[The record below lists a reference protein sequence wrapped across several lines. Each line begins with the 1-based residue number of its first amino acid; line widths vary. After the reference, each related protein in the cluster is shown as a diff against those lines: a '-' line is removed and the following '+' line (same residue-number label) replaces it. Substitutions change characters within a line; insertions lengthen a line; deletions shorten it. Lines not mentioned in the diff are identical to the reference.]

1 MDEQRG
7 ATGEVVRIAGWSGA
21 VACTGGA
28 TLASLCPM
36 DGRIVALA
44 EVATPSQIAAA
55 EALAASA
62 FAVWQLVPAPA
73 RGRLVA
79 AIGDEVRARKQ
90 ALAAVI
96 TLEVGKTVSEA
107 EGEVQEWIDMCDFA
121 VGLSRQLYG
130 LTIVSERPHHRMM
143 EQWHPLGPVA
153 VITAF
158 NFPMAVFAWNAM
170 LALVCGDSVVWKPSE
185 KASRCAHA
193 VMELVQEVCRR
204 EGAPEG
210 LCQCLYGGAEVGA
223 ALAAAPVYR
232 LVSATGSTAMGR
244 RVSAVV
250 GARLGRSLLELGGN
264 NAMIV
269 APSARQELALRAA
282 LFSAVGTAG
291 QRCTTLRR
299 LLVQETIA
307 EGFVARL
314 AAAYRSL
321 RVGDPREPSTLVGP
335 LIDEAACAAMEQAL
349 GEAVAQGG
357 RVIAGGSRVREGGL
371 GGGFYMQPALVEIGA
386 GAAVVQR
393 ETFAP
398 ILYLHRYGRFEEAV
412 ALQNGVSQG
421 LSSALFSESLSE
433 TEHFLAQ
440 SGSDCGIANVNL
452 GTSGAEIGGA
462 FGGEKDTGGGRESGS
477 DAWKSYMRRTTNT
490 VNYGDTLPLAQ
501 GVRFEME

>member
-1 MDEQRG
+1 MEQQM
-7 ATGEVVRIAGWSGA
+7 ATGAAKRLAGWSGA
-21 VACTGGA
+21 APRGTGAAIG
-28 TLASLCPM
+28 SFCPM

-44 EVATPSQIAAA
+44 EVAAPSQIAAA

-79 AIGDEVRARKQ
+79 AIGLEARARKQ

-121 VGLSRQLYG
+121 VGLSRQLHG
-130 LTIVSERPHHRMM
+130 LTIVSERPQHRMM

-185 KASRCAHA
+185 KASLCAHA
-193 VMELVQEVCRR
+193 VMELVAEVCLR
-204 EGAPEG
+204 EGAPAG
-210 LCQCLYGGAEVGA
+210 LCQCLYGGAEVGE
-223 ALAAAPVYR
+223 ALAASPVYR

-307 EGFVARL
+307 ESFVERL

-357 RVIAGGSRVREGGL
+357 RLIAGGSRVREGGL
-371 GGGFYMQPALVEIGA
+371 GGGFYMQPALVEIA
-386 GAAVVQR
+386 ADAAVVQR

-398 ILYLHRYGRFEEAV
+398 ILYVHRYRRFEEAV

-440 SGSDCGIANVNL
+440 SGSDCGIANINL

>member
-1 MDEQRG
+1 MMEQQMAAG
-7 ATGEVVRIAGWSGA
+7 AVRRLAGWSGA
-21 VACTGGA
+21 APRGTGA
-28 TLASLCPM
+28 SIESLCPM
-36 DGRIVALA
+36 DGSLLA
-44 EVATPSQIAAA
+44 EVEVADEAQIGAAA
-55 EALAASA
+55 AAAQAA
-62 FAVWQLVPAPA
+62 FAAWQLVPAPL

-79 AIGDEVRARKQ
+79 AVGEAVRARKA

-121 VGLSRQLYG
+121 VGLSRQLHG

-158 NFPMAVFAWNAM
+158 NFPMAVWAWNAM
-170 LALVCGDSVVWKPSE
+170 LALVCGNSVVWKPSE
-185 KASRCAHA
+185 KAPLCAAA
-193 VMELVQEVCRR
+193 VMELMVEVCDR
-204 EGAPEG
+204 EGAPAG
-210 LCQCLYGGAEVGA
+210 LCQALYGGAAVGE
-223 ALAAAPVYR
+223 ALAASPVYR

-244 RVSAVV
+244 KVASVV
-250 GARLGRSLLELGGN
+250 GGRLGRSLLELGGN

-282 LFSAVGTAG
+282 LFGAVGTAG

-299 LLVQETIA
+299 LLVQEQIA
-307 EGFVARL
+307 EGFIARL

-321 RVGDPREPSTLVGP
+321 PVGDPRLPGTLVGP
-335 LIDEAACAAMEQAL
+335 LIDEAACVAMEQAL
-349 GEAVAQGG
+349 AEALAQGG
-357 RVIAGGSRVREGGL
+357 RLLAGGERVRTGGL
-371 GGGFYMQPALVEIGA
+371 ASGCYMRPALVEI
-386 GAAVVQR
+386 AASAPVVQR
-393 ETFAP
+393 ETFGP
-398 ILYLHRYGRFEEAV
+398 LLYVHRYGTLHEAI

-421 LSSALFSESLSE
+421 LSSSLFSDSLTES
-433 TEHFLAQ
+433 EHFLSQ
-440 SGSDCGIANVNL
+440 SGSDCGISNVNL

-477 DAWKSYMRRTTNT
+477 DAWKNYMRRATNT
-490 VNYGDTLPLAQ
+490 VNYGETLPLAQ

>member
-1 MDEQRG
+1 MEQQM
-7 ATGEVVRIAGWSGA
+7 ATGAVRRLAGWSGA
-21 VACTGGA
+21 EPRGTGAVIG
-28 TLASLCPM
+28 SLCPM
-36 DGRIVALA
+36 DGALLA
-44 EVATPSQIAAA
+44 EVEVADAAQIAAA
-55 EALAASA
+55 AAAAAKA

-79 AIGDEVRARKQ
+79 AIGAEARARKK

-121 VGLSRQLYG
+121 VGLSRQLHG
-130 LTIVSERPHHRMM
+130 LTIVSERPQHRMM

-185 KASRCAHA
+185 KAPLCAQA
-193 VMELVQEVCRR
+193 VMELVAEVCLR
-204 EGAPEG
+204 EGAPAG
-210 LCQCLYGGAEVGA
+210 LCQCLYGGASVGE
-223 ALAAAPVYR
+223 ALAASPVYR

-244 RVSAVV
+244 RVAAVV

-307 EGFVARL
+307 EGFIARL
-314 AAAYRSL
+314 TAAYQSL
-321 RVGDPREPSTLVGP
+321 RMGDPREPSTLVGP
-335 LIDEAACAAMEQAL
+335 LIDEAACAAMELAL
-349 GEAVAQGG
+349 AEAVAQGG
-357 RVIAGGSRVREGGL
+357 RVIAGGARVRAERL
-371 GGGFYMQPALVEIGA
+371 LGGFYMQPALVEIA
-386 GAAVVQR
+386 ADAAVVQR

-398 ILYLHRYGRFEEAV
+398 ILYLHRYSRFEEAL

-490 VNYGDTLPLAQ
+490 VNYGSTLPLSQ

>member
-1 MDEQRG
+1 V
-7 ATGEVVRIAGWSGA
+7 GE
-21 VACTGGA
+21 
-28 TLASLCPM
+28 
-36 DGRIVALA
+36 
-44 EVATPSQIAAA
+44 
-55 EALAASA
+55 
-62 FAVWQLVPAPA
+62 
-73 RGRLVA
+73 
-79 AIGDEVRARKQ
+79 
-90 ALAAVI
+90 
-96 TLEVGKTVSEA
+96 
-107 EGEVQEWIDMCDFA
+107 
-121 VGLSRQLYG
+121 
-130 LTIVSERPHHRMM
+130 
-143 EQWHPLGPVA
+143 
-153 VITAF
+153 
-158 NFPMAVFAWNAM
+158 
-170 LALVCGDSVVWKPSE
+170 
-185 KASRCAHA
+185 
-193 VMELVQEVCRR
+193 
-204 EGAPEG
+204 
-210 LCQCLYGGAEVGA
+210 

-244 RVSAVV
+244 RVAAVV

-307 EGFVARL
+307 EGFIARL
-314 AAAYRSL
+314 TAAYQSL

-335 LIDEAACAAMEQAL
+335 LIDEAACAAMELAL
-349 GEAVAQGG
+349 AEAVAQGG
-357 RVIAGGSRVREGGL
+357 RLLAGGERVRAGGL
-371 GGGFYMQPALVEIGA
+371 GGGFYMQPALVEI
-386 GAAVVQR
+386 AADAVVVQR

-398 ILYLHRYGRFEEAV
+398 ILYLHRYSRFEEAL

-440 SGSDCGIANVNL
+440 SGSDCGISNVNL

-477 DAWKSYMRRTTNT
+477 DAWKGYMRRTTNT
-490 VNYGDTLPLAQ
+490 VNYGTTLPLAQ

>member
-1 MDEQRG
+1 MEQQM
-7 ATGEVVRIAGWSGA
+7 ATGAVRRLAGWSGA
-21 VACTGGA
+21 APRGTGA
-28 TLASLCPM
+28 TIGSLCPM
-36 DGRIVALA
+36 DGALLA
-44 EVATPSQIAAA
+44 EVEVADAAQIAAA

-62 FAVWQLVPAPA
+62 FSVWQLVPAPA

-79 AIGDEVRARKQ
+79 AIGQQARARKQ

-121 VGLSRQLYG
+121 VGLSRQLHG
-130 LTIVSERPHHRMM
+130 LTIVSERPQHRMM
-143 EQWHPLGPVA
+143 EQWHPLGPLA

-185 KASRCAHA
+185 KAPLCAAA
-193 VMELVQEVCRR
+193 VMELVAEVCLR
-204 EGAPEG
+204 EGAPDG
-210 LCQCLYGGAEVGA
+210 LCQCLFGGSSVGE
-223 ALAAAPVYR
+223 ALAASPVYR

-244 RVSAVV
+244 RVAAVV
-250 GARLGRSLLELGGN
+250 GARLGRSLL
-264 NAMIV
+264 
-269 APSARQELALRAA
+269 ELALRAA

-307 EGFVARL
+307 EGFIARL
-314 AAAYRSL
+314 TAAYQSL

-335 LIDEAACAAMEQAL
+335 LIDEAACAAMELAL
-349 GEAVAQGG
+349 AEAVAQGG
-357 RVIAGGSRVREGGL
+357 RLLAGGERLRAGSL
-371 GGGFYMQPALVEIGA
+371 GSGFYMQPALVEIGA

-398 ILYLHRYGRFEEAV
+398 ILYLHRYSRFEEAL

-490 VNYGDTLPLAQ
+490 VNYGTTLPLSQ

>member
-1 MDEQRG
+1 
-7 ATGEVVRIAGWSGA
+7 
-21 VACTGGA
+21 
-28 TLASLCPM
+28 
-36 DGRIVALA
+36 
-44 EVATPSQIAAA
+44 
-55 EALAASA
+55 
-62 FAVWQLVPAPA
+62 
-73 RGRLVA
+73 
-79 AIGDEVRARKQ
+79 
-90 ALAAVI
+90 
-96 TLEVGKTVSEA
+96 
-107 EGEVQEWIDMCDFA
+107 
-121 VGLSRQLYG
+121 
-130 LTIVSERPHHRMM
+130 
-143 EQWHPLGPVA
+143 
-153 VITAF
+153 
-158 NFPMAVFAWNAM
+158 
-170 LALVCGDSVVWKPSE
+170 
-185 KASRCAHA
+185 
-193 VMELVQEVCRR
+193 
-204 EGAPEG
+204 
-210 LCQCLYGGAEVGA
+210 VGA

-307 EGFVARL
+307 EGFIARL
-314 AAAYRSL
+314 TAAYQSL

-335 LIDEAACAAMEQAL
+335 LIDEAACAAMELAL
-349 GEAVAQGG
+349 AEAVAQGG
-357 RVIAGGSRVREGGL
+357 RLLAGGERVRAGSL
-371 GGGFYMQPALVEIGA
+371 GGGFYMQPALVEI
-386 GAAVVQR
+386 AADAVVVQR

-398 ILYLHRYGRFEEAV
+398 ILYLHRYSRFEEAL

-440 SGSDCGIANVNL
+440 SGSDCGISNVNL

-477 DAWKSYMRRTTNT
+477 DAWKGYMRRTTNT
-490 VNYGDTLPLAQ
+490 VNYGTTLPLAQ